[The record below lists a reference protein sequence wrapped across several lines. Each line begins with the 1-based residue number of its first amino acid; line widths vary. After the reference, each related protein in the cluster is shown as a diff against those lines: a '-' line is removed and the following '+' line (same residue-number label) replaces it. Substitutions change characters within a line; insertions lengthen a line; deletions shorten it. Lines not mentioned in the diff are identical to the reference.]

1 MEGMMIKIEMTLEE
15 ANSLANLLD
24 LAVKAG
30 GIRVAAA
37 GATFMQR
44 LEEAAKEVKAEEQN
58 SE

>member
-1 MEGMMIKIEMTLEE
+1 MIKIEMTLEE